1 MTSSPTTHSVPDHE
15 ARSLSTRELVS
26 RLVKTGSLLITKEV
40 ELARAEIKAD
50 LQAELR
56 VLKLLIAAAVAAVL
70 GVNLLFVS
78 AVFALAQWLPGWL
91 AALAFAGMVLAIA
104 VGLGLISWARRVS
117 APLAV
122 TRKTVKE
129 DIQWAKERLA

>member
-50 LQAELR
+50 LQAELG

-70 GVNLLFVS
+70 GSRRKESRHQDLRQ
-78 AVFALAQWLPGWL
+78 AQHASRSSPG
-91 AALAFAGMVLAIA
+91 ADGGPARPP
-104 VGLGLISWARRVS
+104 ARRAGLEPV
-117 APLAV
+117 
-122 TRKTVKE
+122 
-129 DIQWAKERLA
+129 